1 MLTCR
6 AMKPSNNILVFMLL
20 FVYTIQAQVSGCTD
34 PLSKNYNPLA
44 TVNDGSCKYNS
55 VTISPVTSVN
65 LPAEVKETS
74 GLIKWREHLYT
85 HNDNGDT
92 NLYELDSLG
101 SITKVLPIK
110 GNINKDWE
118 EIAQDEKYFY
128 IGDFGN
134 NVKGN
139 RTNLTIIKI
148 NKDSLFTGNSK
159 IEHINFS
166 YSDQTD
172 FTPRKNNNT
181 TDFDCEAFIVSNDSI
196 YLFTKQWV
204 SKKTSIYTLP
214 KAAGTYIAK
223 LKTTYNVDGLI
234 TAATYLQHKKLIVL
248 SGYSGLLQPFF
259 YLLYDFANDDFFS
272 GNKRK
277 ITMSMSFNQ
286 TEGVA
291 TTNGTDIFVTNEYFS
306 QRPFVN
312 TPQKLHRFNLSP
324 YLSNYLENFDLSI
337 MQRNMG
343 GLIQVYPEPLRNKVR
358 IETAPNLIGADY
370 NFIDNKGNKVLR
382 GKINNK
388 TNKVDM
394 SQLPKGIYT
403 LKVSGHP
410 DYEYKLVSE

>member
-1 MLTCR
+1 
-6 AMKPSNNILVFMLL
+6 MKPNNNILVFILL

-44 TVNDGSCKYNS
+44 TVNDGTCKYNT
-55 VTISPVTSVN
+55 VTISPVTSAN
-65 LPAEVKETS
+65 LPDEVKETS
-74 GLIKWREHLYT
+74 GLVKWKEHLYT
-85 HNDNGDT
+85 HNDNGDI

-101 SITKVLPIK
+101 SITKTLPIK
-110 GNINKDWE
+110 GSTNKDWE

-128 IGDFGN
+128 VGDFGN

-148 NKDSLFTGNSK
+148 NKDSLFLGNPK

-166 YSDQTD
+166 YSNQTD
-172 FTPRKNNNT
+172 FTPLKNNNT

-214 KAAGTYIAK
+214 KAAGTYTAK
-223 LKTTYNVDGLI
+223 FKTTYNVDGLI

-277 ITMSMSFNQ
+277 ITMSMSFHQ
-286 TEGVA
+286 TEGMA
-291 TTNGTDIFVTNEYFS
+291 TTNGTNIFVMNEYFS

-324 YLSNYLENFDLSI
+324 YLSNYLENFDLNN
-337 MQRNMG
+337 MQRSMG

-370 NFIDNKGNKVLR
+370 SFIDNKGNNVLT

-403 LKVSGHP
+403 LKVSSYP